1 MIIMTYSDNKSFLLK
16 TPSETSWHFF
26 LSDEHTIIYRS
37 FKEQAFGP
45 PSTLNLQHI
54 KDFEAAIDPEG
65 IIHLLALTQADQLI
79 YCRWD
84 GLKWQYQTVEHNRYR
99 TQIIPN
105 FSILASHALTHIVY
119 CIKSLSRR
127 SSEAIIHYSGKKN
140 EWNGGKVWVYTPERS
155 TSIHSAAV
163 DCDSRLHLLFSQKNA
178 NDYLLR
184 YSLFSPDS
192 HEWSKPVNVYKCGY
206 NYPDCNLFV
215 HGDGQMHIVW
225 KEQENNQY
233 SIVYLSFTDAS
244 SSSTGFHPVKTLYK
258 GQAEPIR
265 PVVVLGGNLYCLWEM
280 NGGIHYVV
288 SKDMGNTWSA
298 PQTLPGNK
306 SRPPVFFTYTSFD
319 KPGIP
324 PSIKLWSSDYMIIPD
339 IIDVQQVSV
348 KYGTNGN
355 SHAYYPSYNNNTE
368 LMDVMDK
375 NLKKLEK
382 RVKSV
387 ERQLEN
393 IIPTVYALQDQF
405 HQANKSIYYMETM
418 IRRLNFQLEQLYNR
432 SSTYPYV
439 SEKKQERTPA
449 HSDAQPIS
457 KLQDVQSTNQKQE
470 DNQNHQDEHTG
481 GSGQSSSDETEQYR
495 LDKAEKIETPQT
507 DGSSINNSRL
517 RPADMV
523 RDDNNTKR
531 ISLGNVD
538 IIINPEE
545 DDL

>member
-1 MIIMTYSDNKSFLLK
+1 
-16 TPSETSWHFF
+16 
-26 LSDEHTIIYRS
+26 
-37 FKEQAFGP
+37 
-45 PSTLNLQHI
+45 
-54 KDFEAAIDPEG
+54 
-65 IIHLLALTQADQLI
+65 
-79 YCRWD
+79 
-84 GLKWQYQTVEHNRYR
+84 
-99 TQIIPN
+99 
-105 FSILASHALTHIVY
+105 
-119 CIKSLSRR
+119 
-127 SSEAIIHYSGKKN
+127 
-140 EWNGGKVWVYTPERS
+140 
-155 TSIHSAAV
+155 
-163 DCDSRLHLLFSQKNA
+163 
-178 NDYLLR
+178 
-184 YSLFSPDS
+184 
-192 HEWSKPVNVYKCGY
+192 
-206 NYPDCNLFV
+206 
-215 HGDGQMHIVW
+215 MHIVW

-244 SSSTGFHPVKTLYK
+244 SHQPDFIRSKHCTKAGRTHPSCC
-258 GQAEPIR
+258 G
-265 PVVVLGGNLYCLWEM
+265 LGGNLYCLWEM

-449 HSDAQPIS
+449 IFGRSTHIKVAGCSVNQP
-457 KLQDVQSTNQKQE
+457 K
-470 DNQNHQDEHTG
+470 TG
-481 GSGQSSSDETEQYR
+481 G
-495 LDKAEKIETPQT
+495 
-507 DGSSINNSRL
+507 
-517 RPADMV
+517 
-523 RDDNNTKR
+523 
-531 ISLGNVD
+531 
-538 IIINPEE
+538 
-545 DDL
+545 